1 MAKAQE
7 KRAEVDVEVQQE
19 MNKVVLKAPQLP
31 TPQPP
36 LGAKR
41 QGADGRRMI
50 RLFALCKKLLCQGGL
65 EDLRRSEAASSGGS
79 NPCSP

>member
-1 MAKAQE
+1 VAKAQE

-36 LGAKR
+36 PGAKR
-41 QGADGRRMI
+41 QGAEGRSAQDTVVCF
-50 RLFALCKKLLCQGGL
+50 LSFY
-65 EDLRRSEAASSGGS
+65 
-79 NPCSP
+79 